1 MNKEWIKETARDL
14 IALGGLPFFLLVLVR
29 VSIPPAHTN
38 YVLQFVISGVIFF
51 ILSIFLKPNLN
62 AGLSFILLIL
72 VSIFYGDWKFG
83 ILAGIMYVLLIASL
97 FYLKKDWKSILKGI
111 LAGAISVALGYSAV

>member
-14 IALGGLPFFLLVLVR
+14 VALGGLPFFLLVVVR
-29 VSIPPAHTN
+29 LSIPPAHTN
-38 YVLQFVISGVIFF
+38 YVLQIILSGVIFF
-51 ILSIFLKPNLN
+51 ILSIFLKPNIN

-83 ILAGIMYVLLIASL
+83 ILAGIMYILLITSL
-97 FYLKKDWKSILKGI
+97 FYLKKDWKGILKGI
-111 LAGAISVALGYSAV
+111 VLGAISVAIGYSAV